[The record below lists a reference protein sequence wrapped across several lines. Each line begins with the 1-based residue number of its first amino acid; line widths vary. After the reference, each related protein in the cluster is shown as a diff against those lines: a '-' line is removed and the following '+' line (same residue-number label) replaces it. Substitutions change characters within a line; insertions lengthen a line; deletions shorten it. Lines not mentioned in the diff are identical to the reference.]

1 MSIATNMKIECID
14 HEVAFLNLR
23 DDWEALRLISET
35 SSCFLSHDWVRCCW
49 EELKPDNAMRVFVVR
64 NGGRSVLIAPCMLSQ
79 FSEKRFPVT
88 SLTFITHPE
97 TQISDMLILQESQG
111 CQAVIALLHYLL
123 TERAKEWSLLLFD
136 KLPSDSLTVH
146 YLRESL
152 GEVRVRWQSA
162 ISHESLIVSLDQ
174 DWQEYLAEKS
184 PRFRKTLRN
193 VGNRIAKCGRVRVR
207 TYEGKRAAE
216 EAIEKLFAVS
226 DASWKVADGIA
237 ITSSTQRMRFFK
249 ELMDGAATAERV
261 RIVLLEVDGKPI
273 ASETQIIDGGVVYAL
288 RSDYDDRY
296 ADSSPGSFLQI
307 EILKELFASPYREY
321 NFGVGLNPYK
331 SRWTEQR
338 RQLLRFR
345 IYNQTLRGRFLD
357 TAYRWEPKMTQL
369 PGARLLSRVFS
380 ARSQ

>member
-1 MSIATNMKIECID
+1 MSYATSMKVECVD
-14 HEVAFLNLR
+14 QEAPFLALR
-23 DDWEALRLISET
+23 DEWETLRLNSEMA
-35 SSCFLSHDWVRCCW
+35 SCFLSHDWVRCCW
-49 EELKPDNAMRVFVVR
+49 EELKPYNAMRVFVVR
-64 NGGRSVLIAPCMLSQ
+64 NEGRSVLIAPCMLSRL
-79 FSEKRFPVT
+79 SEKRFPVT

-111 CQAVIALLHYLL
+111 CQAVSALLHYLL
-123 TERAKEWSLLLFD
+123 TERAKEWSLLLFE
-136 KLPSDSLTVH
+136 KLPSDSLTAY

-152 GEVRVRWQSA
+152 GEARVRWQSA
-162 ISHESLIVSLDQ
+162 ISHESLIIPLDK
-174 DWQEYLAEKS
+174 DWQKYLAEKS

-193 VGNRIAKCGRVRVR
+193 VANRMAKLERATVK
-207 TYEGKRAAE
+207 TYEGKCAAG

-249 ELMDGAATAERV
+249 ELMDGAVTAEKV
-261 RIVLLEVDGKPI
+261 RIVILEVDGKPI
-273 ASETQIIDGGVVYAL
+273 ASETQIIDGGIVYAL

-307 EILKELFASPYREY
+307 EILKELFASPYAEY
-321 NFGVGLNPYK
+321 NFGVGLNSYK
-331 SRWTEQR
+331 SRWTEKR

-345 IYNQTLRGRFLD
+345 IYNHTLCGLFLD

-369 PGARLLSRVFS
+369 PGVRLLSRVFS
-380 ARSQ
+380 VGPW

>member
-1 MSIATNMKIECID
+1 MSFASNMRVECID

-23 DDWEALRLISET
+23 DEWEALRLSSET

-49 EELKPDNAMRVFVVR
+49 EELKSDNAMRIFVVR
-64 NGGRSVLIAPCMLSQ
+64 NGGRSVLIAPCMLSHL
-79 FSEKRFPVT
+79 SEKRFPVT

-97 TQISDMLILQESQG
+97 TQISDMLILEESQG

-136 KLPSDSLTVH
+136 KLPSDSLTAH

-152 GEVRVRWQSA
+152 GEARVRWQSA
-162 ISHESLIVSLDQ
+162 ISYESLIISLDKT
-174 DWQEYLAEKS
+174 WQEYLAEKS

-193 VGNRIAKCGRVRVR
+193 VVNRMAKCGRGTVR

-226 DASWKVADGIA
+226 DSSWKVADGIA

-249 ELMDGAATAERV
+249 ELMDGAVTAERV
-261 RIVLLEVDGKPI
+261 RIVILEVDGRPI
-273 ASETQIIDGGVVYAL
+273 ASETQITDGGIVYAL

-296 ADSSPGSFLQI
+296 ADSSPGSFLQV
-307 EILKELFASPYREY
+307 EILKELFASSYTEY

-338 RQLLRFR
+338 HQLLRFR
-345 IYNQTLRGRFLD
+345 IYNQTLRGRVLD
-357 TAYRWEPKMTQL
+357 TAYRWEPKMIQL

-380 ARSQ
+380 PRS

>member
-1 MSIATNMKIECID
+1 MSFATNMKIECIA

-23 DDWEALRLISET
+23 DEWEALRLSSET

-49 EELKPDNAMRVFVVR
+49 EELKPYNAMRVFVVR
-64 NGGRSVLIAPCMLSQ
+64 NGGRTVLIAPCMLSRL
-79 FSEKRFPVT
+79 SEKRFPVT

-97 TQISDMLILQESQG
+97 TQVADMLILQESQG
-111 CQAVIALLHYLL
+111 CQAVTALLHYLL

-136 KLPSDSLTVH
+136 KFPSDSLTVH

-152 GEVRVRWQSA
+152 GEARVRWHSA
-162 ISHESLIVSLDQ
+162 ISHESLIISLDQ

-193 VGNRIAKCGRVRVR
+193 VGNRMAKCGRAKVR

-249 ELMDGAATAERV
+249 ELMDGAVTAERV
-261 RIVLLEVDGKPI
+261 RIVILEMDGKPI
-273 ASETQIIDGGVVYAL
+273 ASETQIIDGGIVYAL

-296 ADSSPGSFLQI
+296 ADSSPGSFLQV
-307 EILKELFASPYREY
+307 EILKELFASPYTEY

-338 RQLLRFR
+338 HQLLRFR
-345 IYNQTLRGRFLD
+345 IYNQTLRGRVLD
-357 TAYRWEPKMTQL
+357 TAYRWEPRMTQL
-369 PGARLLSRVFS
+369 PGARLISRVFS
-380 ARSQ
+380 ARS